1 MKVSS
6 SSASADPRV
15 SLVIT
20 TYNNPAF
27 LELVLKSVLRQ
38 RTLPGEVV
46 IADDGSTNDTKAL
59 IERYRR
65 LLPVPLIHSW
75 IPDRG
80 FRVAKARNEA
90 VARTHG
96 SYILLIDGD
105 MVLTP
110 HFVADHI
117 RLMRP
122 GRFVTGS
129 RARLNEAATRERCRT
144 LDDRI
149 HLWSAGLGRR
159 LVLLRIP
166 GAHRLLH
173 GHRGLRNARSCHM
186 AFWRE
191 DFVRVNGFEEAFEG
205 WGYEDSEFVQRLY
218 NIGLQRKNAKLTAPA
233 VHLYHVEKS
242 TEQAGANYER
252 LQHTLHTGKQRAD
265 RGVSQYLTSD
275 SSSHP
280 S

>member
-1 MKVSS
+1 MKATP
-6 SSASADPRV
+6 SSAPADKRV

-20 TYNNPAF
+20 TYNNPTF

-46 IADDGSTNDTKAL
+46 IADDGSTDDTRRL
-59 IERYRR
+59 LERYRR
-65 LLPVPLIHSW
+65 LLPVPLVHSW

-90 VARTHG
+90 IARTRG
-96 SYILLIDGD
+96 SYIILIDGD

-129 RARLNEAATRERCRT
+129 RARLDEAATQERCRT
-144 LDDRI
+144 LDDRL

-159 LVLLRIP
+159 LVLLRLP

-173 GHRGLRNARSCHM
+173 GHDGLRNARSCHM
-186 AFWRE
+186 AFWRS
-191 DFVRVNGFEEAFEG
+191 DFLRVNGFEEAFEG
-205 WGYEDSEFVQRLY
+205 WGYEDSEFVQRLF
-218 NIGLQRKNAKLTAPA
+218 NIGLERKNAKLLAPA
-233 VHLYHVEKS
+233 VHLYHVEKPTDRAS
-242 TEQAGANYER
+242 ANYAR
-252 LQHTLHTGKQRAD
+252 LQQTVRTGKQRAD
-265 RGVSQYLTSD
+265 RGVDQYLTSSTQP
-275 SSSHP
+275 SS
-280 S
+280 